1 MSYLFRSR
9 TEKAIRN
16 RYGIYKNVS
25 DRPHHP
31 IRSALDRASST
42 PKTAPF
48 SRAVECQGPSKS
60 HLFQELE
67 NTLISRWQRV
77 SILSPQMSSL
87 MSDRSTKPQI
97 IAKNR
102 IFFEIFSL
110 LSDYPSWHM
119 SVLSIRRSL
128 KDPWRVHKQGAYYKK
143 VLEHFKPYKNHPL
156 IADPVFDNN
165 KSRFEYTILT
175 LPPRLAH
182 KIHNPQP
189 LDLTIVIP
197 YRGGDGQI
205 YCNNRYFWPI

>member
-1 MSYLFRSR
+1 MADAP
-9 TEKAIRN
+9 KANAVVGQSGGPTAVIN
-16 RYGIYKNVS
+16 ASLVGVIEEASKHPEIQNIYGAIHAVVGMVK
-25 DRPHHP
+25 DDF
-31 IRSALDRASST
+31 IDLTKLSAETLELVAASS
-42 PKTAPF
+42 
-48 SRAVECQGPSKS
+48 E
-60 HLFQELE
+60 
-67 NTLISRWQRV
+67 
-77 SILSPQMSSL
+77 
-87 MSDRSTKPQI
+87 
-97 IAKNR
+97 
-102 IFFEIFSL
+102 
-110 LSDYPSWHM
+110 
-119 SVLSIRRSL
+119 

-205 YCNNRYFWPI
+205 YCNHRYFWPI